1 MISIV
6 LVVIMSGYII
16 RREQKAIRELK
27 EKIKRY
33 D

>member
-1 MISIV
+1 MISIA
-6 LVVIMSGYII
+6 LVVIMSAYII
-16 RREQKAIRELK
+16 RREQKAIIKLK

>member
-6 LVVIMSGYII
+6 IVVIMCGYII

>member
-6 LVVIMSGYII
+6 LVVIMSAYII

>member
-6 LVVIMSGYII
+6 LVVIMSAYII
-16 RREQKAIRELK
+16 RREQKAIRALK

>member
-6 LVVIMSGYII
+6 LVVIMSAYII
-16 RREQKAIRELK
+16 RREQKAIRKLK
-27 EKIKRY
+27 EELKRY